1 MKILQNLFLTLFLV
15 SAFFSCEFVNQKKQ
29 KDSDEEKTSV
39 NEADYS
45 KKDFY
50 GHWRSNERATIDDE
64 FDLIYEDN
72 MYYHRGD
79 GYNSE
84 GTFTFRISEESDF
97 YPVLGSEF
105 SYEFVE
111 AGKWDIDEDF
121 IVLTASETK
130 LINSESFYDYDEE
143 GREIY
148 EIFKASMKEQFVK
161 DMVTSYKILEI
172 NSKRMVLKDEIVGEL
187 EEGVEYPE
195 VFTYKRVD

>member
-50 GHWRSNERATIDDE
+50 GHWRSNVSVITDDE
-64 FDLIYEDN
+64 FDFIYEDN

-84 GTFTFRISEESDF
+84 GTFTFRVSEESDF
-97 YPVLGSEF
+97 YLVFGREF

-111 AGKWDIDEDF
+111 AGKWDIDEDYL
-121 IVLTASETK
+121 VLTSSDVK
-130 LINSESFYDYDEE
+130 INDHESSYDYDEE
-143 GREIY
+143 QMEVY
-148 EIFKASMKEQFVK
+148 EIFKASLKEQFVK
-161 DMVTSYKILEI
+161 DMVSSYKILEKD
-172 NSKRMVLKDEIVGEL
+172 SKKMVLEEENVGEID
-187 EEGVEYPE
+187 EGMEYPE
-195 VFTYKRVD
+195 VVTYKRVD

>member
-1 MKILQNLFLTLFLV
+1 MKNLQSLFLALFLV

-29 KDSDEEKTSV
+29 KDSDEEKASV

-50 GHWRSNERATIDDE
+50 GHWRSNVSVIIDDE

-84 GTFTFRISEESDF
+84 GTFTFRVSEESDF
-97 YPVLGSEF
+97 YPVFGREF

-111 AGKWDIDEDF
+111 AGKWDLDEDF
-121 IVLTASETK
+121 IVLTASEIK
-130 LINSESFYDYDEE
+130 FINSESFYDYDEE
-143 GREIY
+143 GMEIY
-148 EIFKASMKEQFVK
+148 EIFKASIQEQFVK
-161 DMVTSYKILEI
+161 DFVMSYKILEKD
-172 NSKRMVLKDEIVGEL
+172 SKKMVLKEEIVGESD
-187 EEGVEYPE
+187 EDMQYPE
-195 VFTYKRVD
+195 VVTYKKVD